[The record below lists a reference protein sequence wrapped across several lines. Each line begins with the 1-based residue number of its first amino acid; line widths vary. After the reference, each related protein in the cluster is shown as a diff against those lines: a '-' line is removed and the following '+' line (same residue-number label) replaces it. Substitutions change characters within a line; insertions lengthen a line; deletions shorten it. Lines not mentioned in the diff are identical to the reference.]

1 MGRKKL
7 IEEKIDIYIDP
18 LHLSRKC
25 MIDQGP
31 PSKSITADHG
41 LEKEK
46 ENVRKI
52 SYVIRDLPLELH
64 ISGLWQYGAWCFQTG
79 GTKLE
84 ISTYS
89 KEIIEF

>member
-1 MGRKKL
+1 MSIFCTEYDMGRKKL

-52 SYVIRDLPLELH
+52 SYVIRDQPLELN
-64 ISGLWQYGAWCFQTG
+64 QGALF
-79 GTKLE
+79 
-84 ISTYS
+84 
-89 KEIIEF
+89 F

>member
-1 MGRKKL
+1 
-7 IEEKIDIYIDP
+7 
-18 LHLSRKC
+18 

-64 ISGLWQYGAWCFQTG
+64 ISGLWQYGSWSFQTG

-84 ISTYS
+84 IFLPKNQHTQRKGCYQKMSIT
-89 KEIIEF
+89 KNVLLN

>member
-1 MGRKKL
+1 MSIFCTKYDMGRKKL

-18 LHLSRKC
+18 LHLSRKY

-52 SYVIRDLPLELH
+52 SYVIREQPLELN
-64 ISGLWQYGAWCFQTG
+64 QGALFFQ
-79 GTKLE
+79 
-84 ISTYS
+84 
-89 KEIIEF
+89 